1 MLKPFPAK
9 VWNRSRKGAI
19 QILEAQQAPSCK
31 VPAPSAQNGQFGQQ
45 LPQDQQVLDA
55 AFQFATSVRFLGQ
68 TVNAL
73 LPISHTSVDRGV
85 RQNTICDFAVGSLL
99 WANFSQSAIQSCGI
113 PTG

>member
-19 QILEAQQAPSCK
+19 QALEAQQAPSCK

-55 AFQFATSVRFLGQ
+55 AFQFAASFRFLGQ
-68 TVNAL
+68 TVTHCWNYIF
-73 LPISHTSVDRGV
+73 PIQV
-85 RQNTICDFAVGSLL
+85 FVGGQAEHHL
-99 WANFSQSAIQSCGI
+99 
-113 PTG
+113 